1 MALCEDMAEPLKTVS
16 GRQGALP
23 SEVFKAK
30 ETKDGCVDKWNG
42 KRKYVFVG
50 EEDCMKINDDIF
62 SGTIAT
68 KAIVAGAQERILG
81 AR

>member
-1 MALCEDMAEPLKTVS
+1 MRFE
-16 GRQGALP
+16 G
-23 SEVFKAK
+23 
-30 ETKDGCVDKWNG
+30 GCVDKLNG